1 MTLAAFLLPAS
12 LAVTVAVAQS
22 PQPLGPPGLPATRFP
37 APARPVAGIVSD
49 RWATEDQRERA
60 GEAARVM
67 DFLQVRPGMTVADIG
82 AGSGYYVASL
92 SPRVGPSGRVLAQD
106 VVPSHVAELQRRVA
120 KERLTNVTVGLGD
133 PHDPR
138 LPPRSVDLALLV
150 HMYHEIEQPFGLMVN
165 LLPAL
170 RPGARVAI
178 VDTNPAYAV
187 PRHSTGAAR
196 LRAGRGGLPPG
207 CNRWRTAPSTWP
219 SSSHPPALRCRR
231 ASGHVRNDGRLVF
244 AARPRLEITE
254 SVLVDDLTLAREVA

>member
-1 MTLAAFLLPAS
+1 MISWRLLSVLQVGVRMRLAGLVLLAS
-12 LAVTVAVAQS
+12 LAVSAAFAQAL
-22 PQPLGPPGLPATRFP
+22 PLGPPGLPATRFP

-67 DFLQVRPGMTVADIG
+67 DFLHVQPGMTVADIG
-82 AGSGYYVASL
+82 AGSGYYVARL

-178 VDTNPAYAV
+178 VDTTRPTQY
-187 PRHSTGAAR
+187 HGT
-196 LRAGRGGLPPG
+196 
-207 CNRWRTAPSTWP
+207 
-219 SSSHPPALRCRR
+219 PPALLDCELAAVGYRR
-231 ASGHVRNDGRLVF
+231 VATLPMENGAEYVAVF
-244 AARPRLEITE
+244 EPPARAPVPE
-254 SVLVDDLTLAREVA
+254 SIRPCPQ